1 MTEHRTAE
9 ERISL
14 WLEEEAAGQIPDY
27 VLEATFDRTR
37 AIRHRPGPSA
47 WRPFTMSRPIP
58 ALIAVGAAAI
68 VIAIG
73 ASVLRPSS
81 QSNVVGGSSSPVAPT
96 AVLPTSTPLA
106 SVAARSK
113 PLGIA
118 IVGLDGTVRQDLGL
132 PQDAW
137 APAMAPDGLRV
148 AYVSGGKLWISGLA
162 PGSVPVDTG
171 TGVTGRIGMFGTFPA
186 DAALA
191 WSPDGTRLAYVSDG
205 DVYVLTVGGADR
217 PLRLTTDSKLDE
229 WPAWSPDSR
238 TIYYINQGATD
249 LDENAISPT
258 QELWRVPATGGAPK
272 RITHNDVSELQP
284 DLGHDGSMLIWHGGG
299 ILAIDPANGQT
310 SDFRNT
316 GDGAVISIGDGWNPR
331 MSPDGSKIAVLTFR
345 GDRAAPLDPSLGIPF
360 DLPAM
365 DVVVIDVK
373 TGTNS
378 TVGPRVAAFWNPV
391 SWLPDGSALLIN
403 RFDDGS

>member
-47 WRPFTMSRPIP
+47 WRPFTMSRPIS

-81 QSNVVGGSSSPVAPT
+81 QSNVVGGSSSPVAPS
-96 AVLPTSTPLA
+96 AALPTSTPLA
-106 SVAARSK
+106 SVAAPSK

-118 IVGLDGTVRQDLGL
+118 IVQLDGTVRQDLGL
-132 PQDAW
+132 PRNAW
-137 APAMAPDGLRV
+137 APAMAPDGSRI
-148 AYVSGGKLWISGLA
+148 AYVSSGKLWISGVA
-162 PGSVPVDTG
+162 PGSAPVDTG
-171 TGVTGRIGMFGTFPA
+171 TSVAGRIAQFGTFPA

-205 DVYVLTVGGADR
+205 DVYVLGVDGTSS
-217 PLRLTTDSKLDE
+217 PKRLTTAPSIDE
-229 WPAWSPDSR
+229 WPAWSPDGR

-249 LDENAISPT
+249 LDDSAISPT

-272 RITHNDVSELQP
+272 RITHDDGSELQP
-284 DLGHDGSMLIWHGGG
+284 DLGHDGSMLIWVNGS
-299 ILAIDPANGQT
+299 ISAIDPSNGRT
-310 SDFRNT
+310 TNVRNT
-316 GDGAVISIGDGWNPR
+316 GDGAVISMPDSWNPR
-331 MSPDGSKIAVLTFR
+331 MSPDGSKIAILSFR
-345 GDRAAPLDPSLGIPF
+345 GDRAAPFDPSLGIPF

-365 DVVVIDVK
+365 DVVVVDVK
-373 TGTNS
+373 TGISS